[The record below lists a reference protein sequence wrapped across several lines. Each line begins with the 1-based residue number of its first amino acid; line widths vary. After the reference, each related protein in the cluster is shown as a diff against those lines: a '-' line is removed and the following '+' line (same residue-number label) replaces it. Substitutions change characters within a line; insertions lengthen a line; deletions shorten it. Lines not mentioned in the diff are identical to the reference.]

1 MGRTIKIN
9 LTGPYNTVHAIWQHF
24 KANGGGRIVNVSSVA
39 GKIGGGLLGTVAYAS
54 SKAGLNGFTKAI
66 AKEGGKDG
74 IAANAVAPSF
84 THTSM
89 TTSLVEDP
97 DKNAKVIGM
106 IPLGRAAEPVEIA
119 QMILF
124 FGCDAASF
132 ITGEIGD
139 CDGGHRDGWL
149 KKGQVFMS
157 STKKAKKK
165 FSIPGGNIIIPM
177 FIGACINFLFP
188 SWLKIGGFTTP
199 LAQGS
204 GALVGAFLF
213 VIGGSISFRSTG
225 AAIKRGGTIILT
237 KVIVAVALGL
247 FVGKVLNNNF
257 LGLSALAIIG
267 AMSCAN
273 NAMYAGIVHDFGDN
287 IDEATVGIT
296 ILAVGPYITMI
307 ALASSGLS
315 SFSLITL
322 VATILPL
329 LVGIVLANLFPA
341 IKKILNDGMNASIV
355 VVGFAL
361 GCTMNFQ
368 QIFTGGLSGILL
380 GFVGSICAILADKL
394 TGGSGVAGAA
404 ISSCAGAN
412 MATPAALAA
421 VDASYKSVVGTAT
434 AQITTAVVV
443 TAILTPIL
451 TAWIYRHN
459 KQKAAQ

>member
-1 MGRTIKIN
+1 
-9 LTGPYNTVHAIWQHF
+9 
-24 KANGGGRIVNVSSVA
+24 
-39 GKIGGGLLGTVAYAS
+39 
-54 SKAGLNGFTKAI
+54 
-66 AKEGGKDG
+66 
-74 IAANAVAPSF
+74 
-84 THTSM
+84 
-89 TTSLVEDP
+89 
-97 DKNAKVIGM
+97 
-106 IPLGRAAEPVEIA
+106 
-119 QMILF
+119 
-124 FGCDAASF
+124 
-132 ITGEIGD
+132 
-139 CDGGHRDGWL
+139 
-149 KKGQVFMS
+149 
-157 STKKAKKK
+157 
-165 FSIPGGNIIIPM
+165 M
-177 FIGACINFLFP
+177 FIGACINSLFP

-267 AMSCAN
+267 TMSCAN

-287 IDEATVGIT
+287 IDEAAVGIT

-380 GFVGSICAILADKL
+380 GFIGSICAILADKL

-443 TAILTPIL
+443 TAILTTIL